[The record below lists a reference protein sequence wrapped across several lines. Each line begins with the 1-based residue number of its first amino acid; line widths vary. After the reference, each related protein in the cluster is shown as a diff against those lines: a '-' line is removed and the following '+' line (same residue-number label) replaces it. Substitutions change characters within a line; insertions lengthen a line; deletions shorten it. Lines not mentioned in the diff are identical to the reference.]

1 MVFDYRFL
9 FTRKSYF
16 SLGKRKCII
25 CGKESRLISKEIK
38 ICVDCL
44 RKYPEQSMKIAEE
57 VHKRIRKEIG
67 LPPTVPRDP
76 KGIQC
81 TICGN
86 RCMIP
91 KGGRGYCGVIEN
103 RDGKITPITGSFDR
117 VPGLVYLDPH
127 PTNCVAEWFCP
138 GATGRGYPKYS
149 LVDNGPERG
158 YYNIAVFYGSC
169 NFDCLFCQNWE
180 YRNMA
185 VKGKPLLSID
195 ELVSKVSRRTTC
207 VCFFGG
213 DPGPNIIHALKASR
227 EMIKEA
233 TRKKMR
239 VFRICWETN
248 GLMNPNIVDQV
259 VELSLETGGIIKID
273 VKAWTPSVY
282 YALTGND
289 GRLVFE
295 NIKRIA
301 KRIHERPEVPLLTV
315 STLLVPGYVD
325 EYEVENIARF
335 LAELDPEIPY
345 TLLAFHPEY
354 KMLELPTT
362 SRNHAYRA
370 LEAAKRAGLKHVS
383 IGNIWLLSN
392 AY

>member
-1 MVFDYRFL
+1 MVFDYRFI
-9 FTRKSYF
+9 FTRKWVIG
-16 SLGKRKCII
+16 LKKCVL
-25 CGKESRLISKEIK
+25 CGKKSMLISKELGV
-38 ICVDCL
+38 CADCL
-44 RKYPEQSMKIAEE
+44 RNNPEEAMKIAREA
-57 VHKRIRKEIG
+57 HIRIRKEIG
-67 LPPTVPRDP
+67 LPPEVPRDP
-76 KGIQC
+76 NGIQC
-81 TICGN
+81 NICGN
-86 RCMIP
+86 RCRIP
-91 KGGRGYCGVIEN
+91 VGGRGFCGIIVN
-103 RDGKITPITGSFDR
+103 KDGVLTTITGSFDR

-127 PTNCVAEWFCP
+127 PTNCVAEWLCP

-149 LVDNGPERG
+149 LSPSGPEKG

-195 ELVSKVSRRTTC
+195 DLVSKVSKRTTC
-207 VCFFGG
+207 VCYFGG
-213 DPGPNIIHALKASR
+213 DPGPNMIHAIKASKAMLDVAR
-227 EMIKEA
+227 DKGL
-233 TRKKMR
+233 K

-248 GLMNPNIVDQV
+248 GLMNPNILDRA
-259 VELSLETGGIIKID
+259 VELSLETGGIIKVD
-273 VKAWTPSVY
+273 VKAWTPSIY

-301 KRIHERPEVPLLTV
+301 RRIEERPEVPLLVV

-335 LAELDPEIPY
+335 LAELNPEIPY
-345 TLLAFHPEY
+345 SLLAFHPEY
-354 KMLELPTT
+354 KMRDFPTT
-362 SRNHAYRA
+362 SSSHAIKA
-370 LEAAKRAGLKHVS
+370 LEVAKRAGLKHVN
-383 IGNIWLLSN
+383 IGNVWLLSN